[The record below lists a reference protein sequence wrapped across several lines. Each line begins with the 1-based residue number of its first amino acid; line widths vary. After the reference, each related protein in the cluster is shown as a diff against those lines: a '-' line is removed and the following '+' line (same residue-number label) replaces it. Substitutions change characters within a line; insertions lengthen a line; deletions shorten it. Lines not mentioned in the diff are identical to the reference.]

1 MGKHPDW
8 QSKAKPTDPHAGT
21 VVPRCGVQDSREAS
35 RCQTQK
41 LNSMSIPPALPK
53 SQLMPRGAS
62 ETLPHHAH
70 GILAQPKTTESHS
83 FHLHMLRTI
92 CGSLLVFLIFG
103 EDEANRR
110 NRLIIR
116 TNFEHHIGAMV
127 LSNPLP
133 FHRPHLFV
141 PHEAKAAH
149 PYGGVMPETSSH
161 E

>member
-1 MGKHPDW
+1 
-8 QSKAKPTDPHAGT
+8 
-21 VVPRCGVQDSREAS
+21 
-35 RCQTQK
+35 
-41 LNSMSIPPALPK
+41 
-53 SQLMPRGAS
+53 
-62 ETLPHHAH
+62 
-70 GILAQPKTTESHS
+70 
-83 FHLHMLRTI
+83 MLRTI
-92 CGSLLVFLIFG
+92 CGSLSVFLIFG

-116 TNFEHHIGAMV
+116 PNFEHQIGAMV

-149 PYGGVMPETSSH
+149 SNGDVMTESSSH